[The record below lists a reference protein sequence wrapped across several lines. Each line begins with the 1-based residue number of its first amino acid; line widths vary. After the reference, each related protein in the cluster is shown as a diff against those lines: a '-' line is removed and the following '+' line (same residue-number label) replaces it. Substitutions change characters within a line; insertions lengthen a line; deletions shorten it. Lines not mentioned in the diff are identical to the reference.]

1 MAVSAAC
8 IKNCWMH
15 SHDLVS
21 ARLSVFAAIVQGAPD
36 GRTDA
41 RACARA
47 GVSLSAIAGFAGS
60 SNPLGA
66 RYCQPIDAA
75 RIDHHRLL
83 AGRLLR
89 HLAGRAAWLPC
100 GIAEPCD
107 QAAARPGV
115 VCRCDY
121 PLPFG

>member
-8 IKNCWMH
+8 INNCWMH

-21 ARLSVFAAIVQGAPD
+21 ARLSFFAAIVQGAPD

-60 SNPLGA
+60 SNSLGA
-66 RYCQPIDAA
+66 RYRQPISAA
-75 RIDHHRLL
+75 RIDRHRFL

-89 HLAGRAAWLPC
+89 YLAGRAVGLPC
-100 GIAEPCD
+100 GIAESGD
-107 QAAARPGV
+107 QTATRPGV
-115 VCRCDY
+115 VYRCGY
-121 PLPFG
+121 PLSFG